1 MAPQLKEVRSENKT
15 IPTSKEAEELPD
27 FAEPEDSQMEDQ
39 SPETM
44 EENAGI
50 EADAQKPA
58 NKMKKGQS
66 HAPALMSL
74 AGSPAKDGLL
84 APIEQQKLNASKVY
98 TKRHYL
104 YNELG

>member
-1 MAPQLKEVRSENKT
+1 MQSENKAAT
-15 IPTSKEAEELPD
+15 TSKEAEELPD

-39 SPETM
+39 SPETL
-44 EENAGI
+44 EGNAKAI
-50 EADAQKPA
+50 EADAQKSV

-66 HAPALMSL
+66 HAPTLMNL